1 MFGELSVRWIVWA
14 IIVFVA
20 LRSLASLSIMLRDRL
35 QGLLVDYIKL
45 QQAES
50 QKRQRIKELR
60 EKIRVRKSEVSAQ
73 METEVR
79 KAA

>member
-14 IIVFVA
+14 IVVFVA
-20 LRSLASLSIMLRDRL
+20 LRSLASLSILLRDRL

-60 EKIRVRKSEVSAQ
+60 EKIRMKKSDASAQ
-73 METEVR
+73 MEAEIK